1 MGARE
6 SMLTK
11 ILIPIAIYSTNEVI
25 VLADVVL
32 GEVANVL
39 DEGADVLDEA
49 ADMLDEVADVLD
61 EGADVLD
68 EVTYVL
74 AELDGVALGS
84 KLACYMLRHHTFT
97 QCNNDSRGI
106 HKYTAR
112 PCQ

>member
-25 VLADVVL
+25 VLADDVL

-49 ADMLDEVADVLD
+49 ADVLD

-68 EVTYVL
+68 KVADVLDVGADVLDEVTYI
-74 AELDGVALGS
+74 LDGVALGS
-84 KLACYMLRHHTFT
+84 KLACYVLRHHAFT
-97 QCNNDSRGI
+97 QCNHDSRGI
-106 HKYTAR
+106 HK
-112 PCQ
+112 